1 MAKLPSKELLNGT
14 KDHETTT
21 GEFRLAMGNIRDFL
35 FGLFGDDSSDKW
47 LVRET
52 LGAAEKFIGQ
62 AQGTGDV
69 LIGKFTPTI
78 RELVHGMTV
87 LLRASAANTAGV
99 PTLKADETSALPIV
113 KGDKRALDVGD
124 IAGKGHWLELK
135 YDRIW
140 NKWVLQNP
148 AKGVSLKEEIDDKA
162 DKLELLDYLPL
173 AGGSMNGA
181 LSVTSGLTVEPE
193 DMTGLTGEGG
203 EMVLKGAG
211 YYQNIHIDNTA
222 GKWRVAGSIYENS
235 LVFDPASGTL
245 ACANVTANIT
255 DINDHI
261 VQSWTDGTGWWK
273 KYRSGWVEQGGY
285 SSAGN
290 GAAGITTVFYLPFA
304 NSTYTVETS
313 KLGAG
318 SPVINVVSRANTSF
332 NANCE
337 GQGGSGYYSGS
348 AMSWN
353 ACGQGA

>member
-14 KDHETTT
+14 KDPETTT

-35 FGLFGDDSSDKW
+35 FSLFGDDSSDKW

-52 LGAAEKFIGQ
+52 LGTAEKFIAE
-62 AQGTGDV
+62 AQGTEDA
-69 LIGKFTPTI
+69 LTGKFTPVV

-87 LLRASAANTAGV
+87 LVRAQAANTTGV

-113 KGDKRALDVGD
+113 KGDKRILDAGD
-124 IAGKGHWLELK
+124 ICGKGHWLELK
-135 YDRIW
+135 YDRNW

-148 AKGVSLKEEIDDKA
+148 AKGVSLKEEIDEKA
-162 DKLELLDYLPL
+162 DKLQLLDYLPL
-173 AGGSMNGA
+173 TGGSMSGV
-181 LSVTSGLTVEPE
+181 LSVTSGLTVGPE
-193 DMTGLTGEGG
+193 DTTGLTGEGG

-211 YYQNIHIDNTA
+211 YYQDINIDNIA
-222 GKWRVAGSIYENS
+222 GKWRIAGSINENT
-235 LVFDPASGTL
+235 LVFDPATGTL
-245 ACANVTANIT
+245 GCANVTANIT

-273 KYRSGWVEQGGY
+273 KYKSGWVEQGGY

-290 GAAGITTVFYLPFA
+290 NSAGITTVFYVPFA
-304 NSTYTVETS
+304 NNTYTIGTS
-313 KLGAG
+313 KVGSG
-318 SPVINVVSRANTSF
+318 SPVINVVSRTNTSF

-337 GQGGSGYYSGS
+337 GQGGSSYYSGS
-348 AMSWN
+348 AMMWT

>member
-14 KDHETTT
+14 KDPETTT
-21 GEFRLAMGNIRDFL
+21 GEFRLAMGNVRDFL

-52 LGAAEKFIGQ
+52 LGASEKFI
-62 AQGTGDV
+62 AEAKGTPDALTGN
-69 LIGKFTPTI
+69 FTPVVT
-78 RELVHGMTV
+78 ELVHGMTV
-87 LLRASAANTAGV
+87 LVRAQDANMTGT

-113 KGDKRALDVGD
+113 KGDRRALVAGD
-124 IAGKGHWLELK
+124 ISGKGHWLELK

-148 AKGVSLKEEIDDKA
+148 AKGVALKEEIDDKA

-173 AGGSMNGA
+173 TGGSMSGI
-181 LSVTSGLTVEPE
+181 LSVTSGLTVGPE
-193 DMTGLTGEGG
+193 DVTGLTGEGG
-203 EMVLKGAG
+203 EMVLEGAG
-211 YYQNIHIDNTA
+211 YYQHIHLGNTA
-222 GKWRVAGSIYENS
+222 GKWRVAGSINENT

-245 ACANVTANIT
+245 SCPNVTANVT

-261 VQSWTDGTGWWK
+261 VQFWTDGTGWWK
-273 KYRSGWVEQGGY
+273 KYKSGWVEQGGY

-290 GAAGITTVFYLPFA
+290 NAAGITTVFYVPFA
-304 NSTYTVETS
+304 NSTYSVLTS
-313 KLGAG
+313 KLGSG

-348 AMSWN
+348 AMSWY